1 MYLKNFNKKRINK
14 NKQKSQIRTLQDGMM
29 SEQVNQLCRFL
40 EVFKDWIN
48 VIKSFYNL
56 TSLFCTC
63 DILRVSWKVT
73 VLISFGSDSPVRTTL
88 PDTNMRSTIF
98 GLTIRYIKPG
108 NSSGS

>member
-1 MYLKNFNKKRINK
+1 MNFNKKRINK
-14 NKQKSQIRTLQDGMM
+14 NIQKSNTYTANGVM

-63 DILRVSWKVT
+63 DIFIKEYFGKSQYLYHLEVT
-73 VLISFGSDSPVRTTL
+73 HLLEQLCQIQ
-88 PDTNMRSTIF
+88 I
-98 GLTIRYIKPG
+98 
-108 NSSGS
+108 